1 MTTPTDDPRFSLLV
15 VRDCPNEAPA
25 AEAFEEALALVGRPD
40 TTIRRVLVDDAG
52 TAQRLGFTALPT
64 PSARPSSVSR
74 SAETWS
80 VEPAGGDPKGRV
92 EAATNG
98 RVKHRRRRSIPVAP
112 RSGDARR
119 PTNHPPRARP
129 AQRRRQR

>member
-52 TAQRLGFTALPT
+52 TAQRLGFTGSPSFHVDGHDLFPASQEPSVACRLYRGPDGGLAGVPTVSDLTEALRRQERDGGAYR
-64 PSARPSSVSR
+64 SAR
-74 SAETWS
+74 
-80 VEPAGGDPKGRV
+80 
-92 EAATNG
+92 
-98 RVKHRRRRSIPVAP
+98 
-112 RSGDARR
+112 
-119 PTNHPPRARP
+119 
-129 AQRRRQR
+129 